1 MFCPKC
7 KSEYVEN
14 ITVCADCGLT
24 LVETNP
30 SAKPL
35 ENMNWISIADFP
47 GAVMADMAVILLKQ
61 NDIPCYT
68 KGDFLS
74 SAYGIQSIGLPGSL
88 VKLYIPEPF
97 KTQAKELL
105 EDIIS
110 NND

>member
-1 MFCPKC
+1 MFCPEC
-7 KSEYVEN
+7 ESEYVEN
-14 ITVCADCGLT
+14 IIVCADCGLT
-24 LVETNP
+24 LVETNL

-35 ENMNWISIADFP
+35 DNMNWISIADFP
-47 GAVMADMAVILLKQ
+47 SAVMADMAVILLKQ

-97 KTQAKELL
+97 KSQAKELL
-105 EDIIS
+105 ENIIS

>member
-1 MFCPKC
+1 MFCPEC

-14 ITVCADCGLT
+14 IIVCADCGLT
-24 LVETNP
+24 LVETNL

-35 ENMNWISIADFP
+35 DNMNWISIADFP
-47 GAVMADMAVILLKQ
+47 SAVMADMAVILLKK
-61 NDIPCYT
+61 NEIPCYT

-97 KTQAKELL
+97 KSQAKELL
-105 EDIIS
+105 ENIIS